1 MNAGKV
7 NFGLILIII
16 GVAAFAVNVDYMHW
30 SVYLDLLDLWPVL
43 LIVIGLQMVLKRLP
57 VPQLAYLS
65 SIVLLAVGFWV
76 LYTNYE
82 VYSAEYGGREMSVP
96 LDELDKDIERLDV
109 SFDLDNTELTVSSEK
124 DFLVLCHN
132 PNPVT
137 RPDIDL
143 TESGNALEIDIDED
157 KLVGFNF
164 IDRYD
169 DFISD
174 WGIEIN
180 NSLPTGMSFDCDD
193 CDLTLRLYDFQL
205 DRLDLEASHSNI
217 NAKFGSRSS
226 VVDVMLDVPRSMVH
240 LRIPDS
246 AGVRIL
252 DPDDFEDY
260 YVGEIDFLKLGDDFV
275 TANYDDAPVKINLDI
290 TGYARLLRLI
300 YY

>member
-76 LYTNYE
+76 LYANYD
-82 VYSAEYGGREMSVP
+82 VYSIEYGGREMSVP
-96 LDELDKDIERLDV
+96 LDELDDNIERLNV
-109 SFDLDNTELTVSSEK
+109 SFDLDDTDLTVSAEK
-124 DFLVLCHN
+124 DYLVLCHN
-132 PNPVT
+132 SNPVT

-143 TESGNALEIDIDED
+143 TKDGNALEIDIEED
-157 KLVGFNF
+157 RLVGFDF

-169 DFISD
+169 DFTAD
-174 WGIEIN
+174 WAIKIN

-193 CDLTLRLYDFQL
+193 CDLTLRLYDFHL
-205 DRLDLEASHSNI
+205 DRLDLEASRSNI
-217 NAKFGSRSS
+217 NVKFGSGSP
-226 VVDVMLDVPRSMVH
+226 VVDVMLDVPGSMVH

-252 DPDDFEDY
+252 DPNDFEDY

-275 TANYDDAPVKINLDI
+275 TVNYDDVPVKIDLEI
-290 TGYARLLRLI
+290 AGYARLLRLI